1 MDETKKRLRSIYIA
15 GPMKG
20 LPKHNTDAFF
30 NAEEKLRLEGWVVV
44 NPVKFEHIFGT
55 AVLQEDDRLLRA
67 MMDAE
72 LAVIPRLDAIYL
84 PRGWEHSEGAKRE
97 LQVALEYGLIVMV
110 EGAGE

>member
-20 LPKHNTDAFF
+20 LPKHNIDAFF
-30 NAEEKLRLEGWVVV
+30 NAEEKLRLEGWVVI

-72 LAVIPRLDAIYL
+72 LAAIPFLDAIYL
-84 PRGWEHSEGAKRE
+84 LKGWEKSDGARAELAVALSHGKQILLEGAE
-97 LQVALEYGLIVMV
+97 E
-110 EGAGE
+110 